1 MADNDENNQEENEQ
15 EDDEQVRHSI
25 YYVIL
30 DWAKRRWSTFL
41 FDALILYVNLT
52 SYLIATELSL

>member
-30 DWAKRRWSTFL
+30 D
-41 FDALILYVNLT
+41 
-52 SYLIATELSL
+52 